1 MRGAM
6 MMAAALF
13 AGATALT
20 AQEPGA
26 KAEIRPFVGASIPTG
41 AQRDLFN
48 DAPVFGLQGAMELKP
63 TLHLVGTFGW
73 VPGQNEYVSARDNVN
88 MFAYDVGL
96 ELSMVRPLGGNWQFR
111 PYAGIGGGG
120 RTYAY
125 EADQL
130 ADKTC
135 VAGLWCAGIRVPGR
149 PHRIPGGSTRR
160 RVLLPLTH
168 YRPGLRDA
176 KRGQAHGR
184 LCLSFPLRP
193 TVIPSR
199 GVAAG

>member
-1 MRGAM
+1 M

-13 AGATALT
+13 AGATALR

-41 AQRDLFN
+41 SQRDLFN
-48 DAPVFGLQGAMELKP
+48 DAPVFGLQGAVELKP

-73 VPGQNEYVSARDNVN
+73 VPGQSEYVSARDNVN
-88 MFAYDVGL
+88 IFAYDVGL

-135 VAGLWCAGIRVPGR
+135 VAGYGALGSEFQVGRTAFRVEARDDVFCFRSPLAGQDSETRNEIR
-149 PHRIPGGSTRR
+149 
-160 RVLLPLTH
+160 L
-168 YRPGLRDA
+168 
-176 KRGQAHGR
+176 
-184 LCLSFPLRP
+184 
-193 TVIPSR
+193 
-199 GVAAG
+199 AAGFAYHFR

>member
-1 MRGAM
+1 MRRTMLAT
-6 MMAAALF
+6 AALF
-13 AGATALT
+13 AGATAVY

-26 KAEIRPFVGASIPTG
+26 KVEVRPFVGASIPTG

-48 DAPVFGLQGAMELKP
+48 DAPIFGVQGAVQVKP

-73 VPGQNEYVSARDNVN
+73 VPGQNEYVAARDNVN
-88 MFAYDVGL
+88 VFAYDVGV

-135 VAGLWCAGIRVPGR
+135 VAGYGALGSEFQIGRTALRVEARDDLYCFRSPVAGVDSETRNEIR
-149 PHRIPGGSTRR
+149 
-160 RVLLPLTH
+160 LT
-168 YRPGLRDA
+168 A
-176 KRGQAHGR
+176 
-184 LCLSFPLRP
+184 
-193 TVIPSR
+193 
-199 GVAAG
+199 GVAYHFR